1 MYPVL
6 RARRAARP
14 RALWG
19 SPLGSVIL
27 DGVDGPILDDGPGG
41 TRGARAYVE
50 GVVVLEVFAL
60 VDALI
65 FGVIA
70 RLEKTIYMSVQEGG
84 HRAAYADK
92 LKTFHLMKVMMA
104 YADKLKACH
113 LMKAMMAGT
122 AILRTLNK

>member
-1 MYPVL
+1 MQVALQP
-6 RARRAARP
+6 RCAARP
-14 RALWG
+14 RALRG
-19 SPLGSVIL
+19 SPLGSVIV
-27 DGVDGPILDDGPGG
+27 DGVGGLILDDGPGG

-84 HRAAYADK
+84 HRAA
-92 LKTFHLMKVMMA
+92 
-104 YADKLKACH
+104 
-113 LMKAMMAGT
+113 
-122 AILRTLNK
+122 